1 MKRIIFGIG
10 IFVCL
15 LLFSKAVLANPFNV
29 FGFDSASTAM
39 GGAYTSLANGV
50 TATWFNPA
58 GLSEAKHAEVELG
71 YFYGRTSVD
80 VKMSGPHPDYPSV
93 NSNPLMDAAE
103 KETPTEGYLIGLNV
117 PPGSKKLATG
127 VVLYFP
133 NERLYEEIFE
143 DERNPFVL
151 DYQRQTKHL
160 MAIPALS
167 YEIVPMVS
175 VGLGLMVGAHTYV
188 INRAGKTLV
197 GNEEGYLSTWTA
209 PEFGILIKPL
219 DGLKI
224 GVAYR
229 GKYSANS
236 GAVISMF
243 GPPITLKGVTL
254 YSPLQVA
261 GGASY
266 LYDKLTVALDVVYT
280 RWSDFEPPFIT
291 ATGPDGTPIAT
302 YSDVNFSDTYTPRLG
317 AEYRLIDF
325 LTLRA
330 GYYFKASPVPE
341 QTGESNIIDSDT
353 HVGSL
358 GVGVAVPLPKFIT
371 ENPLKVDLHVQY
383 QKLTERSYTK
393 GGDVEKFNAGRPGY
407 SFDGSALSGGI
418 TVSFALD

>member
-1 MKRIIFGIG
+1 MKRIIFGITV
-10 IFVCL
+10 FVCL
-15 LLFSKAVLANPFNV
+15 LFFSGSALANTFNV

-50 TATWFNPA
+50 SATWFNPA
-58 GLSEAKHAEVELG
+58 GLSESKNAEMVMG
-71 YFYGRTSVD
+71 YFYGQTSVD
-80 VKMSGPHPDYPSV
+80 VKMSGPHPDYPSA
-93 NSNPLMDAAE
+93 NSNPLMHAAE
-103 KETPTEGYLIGLNV
+103 KNTPTEGYLIGFNV
-117 PPGSKKLATG
+117 PPGTKKLATG

-188 INRAGKTLV
+188 NNKAGKTVV

-209 PEFGILIKPL
+209 PELGILIKPL

-229 GKYSANS
+229 GKYSAKS

-243 GPPITLKGVTL
+243 GPPITLQGNTL

-266 LYDKLTVALDVVYT
+266 IYDKLTVALDVVYT

-291 ATGPDGTPIAT
+291 ATGPDGMVIAT
-302 YSDVNFSDTYTPRLG
+302 YSNPNFSDTYTPRLG

-325 LTLRA
+325 LTLRG
-330 GYYFKASPVPE
+330 GYYFKPSPVPE
-341 QTGESNIIDSDT
+341 QTGEQNIIDSDT

-358 GVGVAVPLPKFIT
+358 GVGVAIPLPSAIS
-371 ENPLKVDLHVQY
+371 EYPLKIDLHTQY
-383 QKLTERSYTK
+383 QKLTERSHTK
-393 GGDVEKFNAGRPGY
+393 GSDVEEFNPGLPGY
-407 SFDGSALSGGI
+407 TADGSALSGGI
-418 TVSFALD
+418 TVTITLN